1 MEVLCALVLQRMIMG
16 RWSSVPC
23 SCLTVAATRLEEALL
38 AVQALALSSCSVTG
52 MHWPY
57 DMASKNCQHG
67 DMARALTSNWQI
79 GIK

>member
-1 MEVLCALVLQRMIMG
+1 MCAGIAEDDYGKM
-16 RWSSVPC
+16 WSSVPC